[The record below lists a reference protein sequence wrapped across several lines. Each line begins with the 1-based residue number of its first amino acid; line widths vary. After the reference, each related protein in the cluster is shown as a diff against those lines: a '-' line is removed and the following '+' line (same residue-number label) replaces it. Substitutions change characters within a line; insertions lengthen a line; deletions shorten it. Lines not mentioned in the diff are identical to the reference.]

1 MSVSVFDCARHRN
14 EEFNS
19 FPSALEAGWVLPR
32 HPGRGNYPMR
42 RLGRKEWTRTS
53 MKNTLLIAFVF
64 VLAVAVPLWGQ
75 GNVGTLNGT
84 VLDSS
89 GAVIPGASVTV
100 IDTLTGVENRA
111 TTTSAGA
118 YTLPYLPQGTYT
130 VRVTAGGFRTAT
142 AENVILRAAQIL
154 TVNITM
160 EVGAV
165 NEQVT
170 VSATPPVLESG
181 TAEMGQYINQQE
193 YKSWPIIVGDGQRQ
207 IQEFIFDSL
216 PGTTG
221 GTFQGSING
230 GQQYSHEILIDGIP
244 LGRADLSGGNNNEMS
259 PSLDAIGDFK
269 LQTGA
274 VGAQYNGGQT
284 AVANFSIKSGTN
296 QLHGGVLYY
305 LQNEGLNAANLD
317 DTTNG
322 NKKARYRDDNRG
334 AFVGGPVYIPK
345 VYNGKNKTFFFFDY
359 ERDLVNDLVY
369 SGFTTLAPNEYRTGD
384 FANMFSPTWTGQ
396 SQAGQQ
402 IGTDALGRPVIFGAI
417 YDPKSTRT
425 VNGQVVRD
433 PFPGNTIPTSRIDP
447 VATNILNL
455 GLVAPSLDKAFRN
468 TPNISGCCPYFHE
481 HIIGIKIDENITDSE
496 HFSAY
501 YNQGYRM
508 RNNHSGGGYLPI
520 PGPPTTMW
528 QDQSTPSRM
537 ARAALNSTLTPTLVN
552 RVAAGFN
559 RFLNQNG
566 QPLAELGKDWA
577 TQMGIA
583 NTAGTVFPDFRFSGP
598 DYQGG
603 TINGIGV
610 GWFGAGANGSYIVND
625 DLTWIH
631 GKHTFHFGYQY
642 SRYYYNERN
651 YSDAGNFN
659 FSPVQTDL
667 PGFSTETGNAFASF
681 MLGAASSASHGI
693 SILSDGFRQPYHEFY
708 VNDDFKITP
717 KLTVNMGLRWSVIPP
732 FFERTGRMSYIDLS
746 APNPAAG
753 NLPGVLVFKNRPS
766 STYWKMF
773 GPRLGIA
780 YQATSKVVV
789 RAGYAIMNTPPITN
803 GWGYGGFTTGYNATV
818 NVHAGTSPTGFVDD
832 PAIYMSQP
840 FPSLGYSLPDTNP
853 ADTNFNASTT
863 TAPDANR
870 PGYVQNWNFSVQYEL
885 PKQTVLEVAYVGN
898 KGTRVWGF
906 NSLDV
911 LPGSL
916 LSKGDYLRDLVSAH
930 PSVSPYPGFPTD
942 NSVAQALLPYPMF
955 YGVYEAYPY
964 NSNSNFNSLQV
975 TATKHLASGLGF
987 LAAYTWSKTIGYQ
1000 DSNGPMG
1007 YGSPQDYYNRGL
1019 ERSVSGFNYP
1029 QSFKL
1034 TWSYDLP
1041 FGKGKRFDLHWANP
1055 VLGGWQLAAIHGYW
1069 SGGPIALYSS
1079 GLNTPTGFG
1088 SIRPDVLSSNLAN
1101 GGFPSNIDYSQP
1113 TQWLNTA
1120 AFANV
1125 PTTGNGVPL
1134 RVGTAPRFLDYL
1146 TNPRS
1151 MNETARISKT
1161 FPIWAERV
1169 RFKIGAT
1176 WSNPFKRRYGYLV
1189 DTTVGDSSFGQVEQ
1203 GGGGRTLQVDAHVE
1217 F

>member
-1 MSVSVFDCARHRN
+1 MSRKWMVLTFV
-14 EEFNS
+14 
-19 FPSALEAGWVLPR
+19 AGLFAATGTAW
-32 HPGRGNYPMR
+32 
-42 RLGRKEWTRTS
+42 
-53 MKNTLLIAFVF
+53 A
-64 VLAVAVPLWGQ
+64 Q

-84 VLDSS
+84 VLDAS
-89 GAVIPGASVTV
+89 GAVIPGATVTAT
-100 IDTLTGVENRA
+100 DAATGVENRT

-118 YTLPYLPQGTYT
+118 YTLPYLPQGNYT

-193 YKSWPIIVGDGQRQ
+193 YKSWPILVGDGQRQ

-221 GTFQGSING
+221 CTFQGSING

-296 QLHGGVLYY
+296 EFHGGAFYY

-334 AFVGGPVYIPK
+334 AFVGGPVWIPK
-345 VYNGKNKTFFFFDY
+345 LYNGKNKTFFFFNY
-359 ERDLVNDLVY
+359 EKDLVNNLVY
-369 SGFTTLAPNEYRTGD
+369 SGFTTVAPSEYRTGD
-384 FANMFSPTWTGQ
+384 FSNMFSPSWTGQ

-425 VNGQVVRD
+425 VNGKEVRD

-447 VATNILNL
+447 VATNILGV
-455 GLVAPSLDKAFRN
+455 GLASPAFDKAFLN
-468 TPNISGCCPYFHE
+468 MPNLGTCCPYFHE
-481 HIIGIKIDENITDSE
+481 HIIGLKIDENITDSE

-501 YNQGYRM
+501 YNQGYRE

-520 PGPPTTMW
+520 PGPPTTRW
-528 QDQSTPSRM
+528 QDQLTPSRM
-537 ARAALNSTLTPTLVN
+537 ARASLNSTLRPTLVN
-552 RVAAGFN
+552 RLAAGFN

-566 QPLAELGKDWA
+566 EPLAQLNKDWA
-577 TQMGIA
+577 SKIGIQ
-583 NTAGTVFPDFRFSGP
+583 NTAGTVFPAFSFSGP
-598 DYQGG
+598 DWQGG
-603 TINGIGV
+603 TINQIGV
-610 GWFGAGANGSYIVND
+610 DYFGAGANGSYILND

-651 YSDAGNFN
+651 YSDAGSFS
-659 FSPVQTDL
+659 FSPIQTDL
-667 PGFSTETGNAFASF
+667 PGFSQETGNAFASF
-681 MLGAASSASHGI
+681 LLGAARNASHGI
-693 SILSDGFRQPYHEFY
+693 SVLSDGFRQPYHEFY
-708 VNDDFKITP
+708 VNDDFKVTP

-732 FFERTGRMSYIDLS
+732 FYERTGRMSYIDLA
-746 APNPAAG
+746 APNPDAG

-789 RAGYAIMNTPPITN
+789 RTGYAIMNTPPITN
-803 GWGYGGFTTGYNATV
+803 GWGYGGFTTGYNA
-818 NVHAGTSPTGFVDD
+818 NINLAKGTSPTGFVDD
-832 PAIYMSQP
+832 PVIYMSQP

-870 PGYVQNWNFSVQYEL
+870 PGYVQNWNFSIQYEL

-906 NSLDV
+906 NHMDT
-911 LPGSL
+911 LPAKL
-916 LSKGDYLRDLVSAH
+916 LSMGDTLNDSVANH
-930 PSVSPYPGFPTD
+930 PSFLPYSGFPTD
-942 NSVAQALLPYPMF
+942 LSVAQALLPYPMF
-955 YGVYEAYPY
+955 YGVNEFYPY
-964 NSNSNFNSLQV
+964 NANSDYNSLQV
-975 TATKHLASGLGF
+975 TVTKHLTSGLGF
-987 LAAYTWSKTIGYQ
+987 LAAYTWSKTIGYN
-1000 DSNGPMG
+1000 DSNGPVG
-1007 YGSPQDYYNRGL
+1007 AYAYPQDWSNRSL
-1019 ERSVSGFNYP
+1019 ERSVASFNYP

-1041 FGKGKRFDLHWANP
+1041 FGKGRKFNLHWANP
-1055 VLGGWQLAAIHGYW
+1055 VLGGWQLAAIHNYH
-1069 SGGPIALYSS
+1069 SGGPITLYSS
-1079 GLNTPTGFG
+1079 GLNMPTGFG
-1088 SIRPDVLSSNLAN
+1088 SIRPDILSSDLAN

-1113 TQWLNTA
+1113 TQWFNPA

-1134 RVGTAPRFLDYL
+1134 RVGTAPRNLDYL
-1146 TNPRS
+1146 TGPRS
-1151 MNETARISKT
+1151 MSETARISKS
-1161 FPIWAERV
+1161 FPLWTERI
-1169 RFKIGAT
+1169 RFKIGGT
-1176 WSNPFKRRYGYLV
+1176 WSNPFKRRYGYIV
-1189 DTTVGDSSFGQVEQ
+1189 DTTVGDSSFGQVLQ
-1203 GGGGRTLQVDAHVE
+1203 DGAGRTLQVDAHVE